1 MASDAWRGLPGAPDV
16 VIADGAPA
24 GYDPQRRTNG
34 IYLVAP
40 WPFEPSQVAMTVTTF
55 APNGKVLGA
64 DVLLNGERDFALLS
78 EEPGDGSHTDERV
91 YDLGAVLTH
100 ELGHVLGLD
109 HNDADAESTMWAQ
122 VHAGDVHQRSV
133 ETDDEDGVIAVYA
146 VALREP
152 QTAGAGCSVA
162 FAQGSR
168 RAPGVLGVVFAL
180 GALVLA
186 MRRKVAWVRSVSR

>member
-1 MASDAWRGLPGAPDV
+1 LPGVPEI
-16 VIADGAPA
+16 VIEGGEPSK
-24 GYDPQRRTNG
+24 YDPARRGNA
-34 IYLVAP
+34 IYLVSA
-40 WPFEPSQVAMTVTTF
+40 WPYESDQLAVTLVTF
-55 APNGKVLGA
+55 AHTGAILGV
-64 DVLLNGERDFALLS
+64 DVLVNAQKSFALLP
-78 EEPGDGSHTDERV
+78 EGEDDAFAADHDLARH
-91 YDLGAVLTH
+91 DLGAVLTH